1 MEQHAALLSRLG
13 DHLEAIQ
20 AAVTAVTVPTAEG
33 YDWAVKAIVPGAIFV
48 HIPQAVLICTHLP
61 KRENHIKD
69 QYNDGVERHPASSI
83 LFATPDKNGYIC
95 IL

>member
-33 YDWAVKAIVPGAIFV
+33 YERAVKAIVPGAIFV
-48 HIPQAVLICTHLP
+48 HVPQAVLICTH
-61 KRENHIKD
+61 
-69 QYNDGVERHPASSI
+69 
-83 LFATPDKNGYIC
+83 
-95 IL
+95 